1 MNKFSKVVFAT
12 LVSGSVFASAA
23 AVAAVNDAAS
33 DTAKQAQG
41 MGMST
46 MGTREG
52 RYASDYASDVNR
64 SSPAMRSMGPA
75 SPMSKTAMPKVS
87 DSATSQANSRF

>member
-1 MNKFSKVVFAT
+1 MNTFSKVVFAT
-12 LVSGSVFASAA
+12 LVSGSVFVSAA
-23 AVAAVNDAAS
+23 ATAAVNDAAS

-41 MGMST
+41 LGMSP

-64 SSPAMRSMGPA
+64 SSPAMQSMGPA
-75 SPMSKTAMPKVS
+75 SPTSKTAMPKVS
-87 DSATSQANSRF
+87 DSATAQANSRY